1 MSQDRLRGSR
11 PRCWRCVGSAVVL
24 ATLMMAHGAMAQQET
39 QQSVVENVRRAHVPA
54 SIVMET
60 KHNNPPRYPS
70 QAFREEKQGETILMV
85 KVAAD
90 GQWLDAIVL
99 ESSGWPELD
108 EAAQAATRKWQYLP
122 ASEDGVPV
130 PGEIRVPVSFKL
142 W

>member
-1 MSQDRLRGSR
+1 MSQDRLKGIRT
-11 PRCWRCVGSAVVL
+11 RCRRCVGSAVVL
-24 ATLMMAHGAMAQQET
+24 ATLMMAHSAMAQQET
-39 QQSVVENVRRAHVPA
+39 QQIRPARVSA

-70 QAFREEKQGETILMV
+70 QAFREEKQGEAILMV

-108 EAAQAATRKWQYLP
+108 EAAQVATRKWRYLP

-142 W
+142 

>member
-1 MSQDRLRGSR
+1 MSQDRLKGSR
-11 PRCWRCVGSAVVL
+11 PRCWRCHGSAVVL
-24 ATLMMAHGAMAQQET
+24 ATVMMAHSAMAQQET
-39 QQSVVENVRRAHVPA
+39 EQTVVENVRSAHVPA

-70 QAFREEKQGETILMV
+70 QAFRDEKEGEAILMV
-85 KVAAD
+85 QVAAD
-90 GQWLDAIVL
+90 GQWLGATVL
-99 ESSGWPELD
+99 QSTGWPELD

-130 PGEIRVPVSFKL
+130 PGKIRVPVSFKL